1 MMFSSPD
8 LTLILHRGSNPSQVE
23 KLFAFF
29 KTGFDFANIA
39 GNVSIGNGIV
49 KFLSGD
55 ILHWRGV
62 YELLAKGKTIVKF
75 VPASG
80 AASRMFKDLYDA
92 IQTEQLSTKAKLYL
106 EKINDFA
113 FFNDLKEVVEKSGS
127 NFDEVRQDA
136 TSKIPVEYLLEEQGL
151 NYGNLPKGLLK
162 FHQYGDDET
171 RTALE
176 EHLVE
181 SAKYAKSDDGVCRL
195 HFTVSPNHLEKF
207 KELVIQVKEK
217 YEKRFEAIYQISYSV
232 QDPSTDTLAAELD
245 NTPFRDKNGDLLFRP
260 GGHGALIANLNR
272 IDADIVFVKNIDNV
286 TPEDKLEPTLIY
298 KETLAGYLL
307 YLQEKS
313 FKYQK
318 QMLENG
324 LNDAGLQEIIGF
336 AKRELMILF
345 TDEYPTQAELLKKL
359 NRPIRICGVVKNVGE
374 PGGGPF
380 WVTNRKGETSLQIVE
395 SSQIDMANPAQKD
408 FMTSAS
414 HFNPVDMVCAYKD
427 VNGNFFDL
435 NQYVDPYTGF
445 ISEKSHEGRTLKA
458 MELPGLWNGA
468 MADWITIFAEVPLST
483 FNPVK
488 TVFDLLKR

>member
-1 MMFSSPD
+1 M
-8 LTLILHRGSNPSQVE
+8 LHRGSEPAQVE
-23 KLFAFF
+23 KQFAFF
-29 KTGFDFANIA
+29 KTDFDFANID
-39 GNVSIGNGIV
+39 GNVSIGNGIIQ
-49 KFLSGD
+49 FLDRD
-55 ILHWRGV
+55 ISHWRGV
-62 YELLAKGKTIVKF
+62 YELLAQRKTIVKF

-80 AASRMFKDLYDA
+80 AASRMFKDLYDTM
-92 IQTEQLSTKAKLYL
+92 QTKQLNPKAKLYL
-106 EKINDFA
+106 ERIQDFA

-127 NFDEVRQDA
+127 NFDEVRQDTA
-136 TSKIPVEYLLEEQGL
+136 STILFEYLLEEQGL

-162 FHQYGDDET
+162 FHKYGDEM

-181 SAKYAKSDDGVCRL
+181 SAKYAKSDEGVCRL

-207 KELVIQVKEK
+207 KELVAQVKEK
-217 YEKRFEAIYQISYSV
+217 YEKRFEVIYQISYSV
-232 QDPSTDTLAAELD
+232 QNPSTDTLAAKL
-245 NTPFRDKNGDLLFRP
+245 NNNPFRDKNGDLLFRP
-260 GGHGALIANLNR
+260 GGHGALIANLNQ
-272 IDADIVFVKNIDNV
+272 IHADIVFVKNIDNV
-286 TPEDKLEPTLIY
+286 THENKLDPTIIF

-324 LNDAGLQEIIGF
+324 LNDADLQEIIDF
-336 AKRELMILF
+336 AQHELMIRF
-345 TDEYPTQAELLKKL
+345 KIEHPSQAELLQKL
-359 NRPIRICGVVKNVGE
+359 NRPMRVCGVVKNEGE

-395 SSQIDMANPAQKD
+395 SSQIDMANPTQKD

-414 HFNPVDMVCAYKD
+414 HFNPVDMVCAYID

-445 ISEKSHEGRTLKA
+445 ISEKSYEGGTLKA

-468 MADWITIFAEVPLST
+468 MADWITVFAEVPLST